1 MAKRD
6 SITPDSGPESPSGT
20 SELDIDAEVAAMQQQ
35 TVKQLQ
41 RQYEELLNEEARSGN
56 KIWLIKR
63 IAWRMQA
70 NAYGDL
76 SQRARRRALELANDS
91 DIRMKAPNIKRQPPG
106 GVRKIKTAASKAAVS
121 VSRED
126 RKPIPGTVL
135 TRIYKGRKIVV
146 TVLAN
151 GFECEEVVYASL
163 SGIAK
168 AVTGSH
174 WNGYHFFGLN
184 KKGRNS

>member
-1 MAKRD
+1 MAKHD
-6 SITPDSGPESPSGT
+6 SITPDSVQESSNGT
-20 SELDIDAEVAAMQQQ
+20 SKLDIDAEVAAMQQQ

-41 RQYEELLNEEARSGN
+41 RRYEELLNEEARSGN

-63 IAWRMQA
+63 IAWRLQA

-76 SQRARRRALELANDS
+76 SQRARRRASELANDA
-91 DIRMKAPNIKRQPPG
+91 DIRMKAPKRQPPIG
-106 GVRKIKTAASKAAVS
+106 GRKIKTVASKAAVS
-121 VSRED
+121 VSNKD

-135 TRIYKGRKIVV
+135 TRIYKGRKIIV

-151 GFECEEVVYASL
+151 GFECEEVVYSSL

-168 AVTGSH
+168 AITGSH

-184 KKGRNS
+184 KKGENS

>member
-76 SQRARRRALELANDS
+76 SQRARRRALELANDA
-91 DIRMKAPNIKRQPPG
+91 DIRMKAPSKNRQTVHERQKQPPQ
-106 GVRKIKTAASKAAVS
+106 R
-121 VSRED
+121 RLFLFPE
-126 RKPIPGTVL
+126 
-135 TRIYKGRKIVV
+135 RIVNQYPER
-146 TVLAN
+146 
-151 GFECEEVVYASL
+151 F
-163 SGIAK
+163 
-168 AVTGSH
+168 
-174 WNGYHFFGLN
+174 
-184 KKGRNS
+184 